1 MIWVHL
7 LFAVIVAVAFTAIL
21 LAIGNGNAYERGG
34 WGAALV
40 LFGILLLTSWAGGV
54 WLNPVGPQLLGA
66 EWMPFV
72 LMGFVVAL
80 LIAAMSPLHRPRNRV
95 EAREADAADEVVS
108 TTVTAFFWIFAV
120 CLIAAI
126 TLHYAYID
134 PRNAGHVAERPAA
147 EVVR

>member
-7 LFAVIVAVAFTAIL
+7 LFAVLVAIAFTAIL
-21 LAIGNGNAYERGG
+21 LAIGGGNAYERSG

-40 LFGILLLTSWAGGV
+40 IFAVLFLTSWAGGV
-54 WLNPVGPQLLGA
+54 WLNPVGPQFFGA
-66 EWMPFV
+66 EWMPFL

-80 LIAAMSPLHRPRNRV
+80 LIAAMSPMRRPRNRV
-95 EAREADAADEVVS
+95 EAREAAAAEEVVD

-134 PRNAGHVAERPAA
+134 QHNAGHVAGRESN
-147 EVVR
+147 EVLR